1 MKSTKEHT
9 LLPHISHSQH
19 GVMLQRR
26 RDGVKPDMPTAEERE
41 QIITA
46 LGGKPY

>member
-1 MKSTKEHT
+1 MC
-9 LLPHISHSQH
+9 ISHPQH

-26 RDGVKPDMPTAEERE
+26 RDGVKPDMPPAEERE